1 MTVDEKFNIISK
13 YIYDHPDCTYREIE
27 MYTGINLKTAQ
38 RIVKSF
44 RLVKK
49 DRRFKDDRSK

>member
-1 MTVDEKFNIISK
+1 MKVDEKINIISR
-13 YIYDHPDCTYREIE
+13 YIFEHPDCTYREIE
-27 MYTGINLKTAQ
+27 TYTGINLKTAQ

-44 RLVKK
+44 GLVKK

>member
-1 MTVDEKFNIISK
+1 MKVDEKFNIISR
-13 YIYDHPDCTYREIE
+13 YIFEHPDCTYREIE
-27 MYTGINLKTAQ
+27 TYTGINLKTAQ

-44 RLVKK
+44 GLVKK

>member
-1 MTVDEKFNIISK
+1 MTVDEKFIIISK

-27 MYTGINLKTAQ
+27 MYTGIKLKTAQ

-44 RLVKK
+44 GLVKK

>member
-13 YIYDHPDCTYREIE
+13 YIFNHPNCTYREIE
-27 MYTGINLKTAQ
+27 TYTGINLKTAQ

-44 RLVKK
+44 GLVKK
-49 DRRFKDDRSK
+49 DRRFKDDKSK